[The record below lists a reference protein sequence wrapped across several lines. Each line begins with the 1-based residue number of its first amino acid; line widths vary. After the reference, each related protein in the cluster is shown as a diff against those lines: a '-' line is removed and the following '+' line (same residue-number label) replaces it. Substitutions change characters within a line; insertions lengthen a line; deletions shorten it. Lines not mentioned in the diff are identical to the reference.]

1 MNKNMRVLG
10 LPLCGLDVDIYL
22 FADFIAWGVFFYG

>member
-10 LPLCGLDVDIYL
+10 LLCGLDVDIYL